1 MKEQMIGKIL
11 VVDDEIQ
18 LKNALV
24 EGLLKLS
31 FEARGYTSSHEA
43 LEALRVETF
52 DLLISD
58 LMMPEMDGIALIK
71 AALEIDPQLVALIMT
86 GRGTIQTAVAAED
99 AGVFEYILK
108 PFRLQT
114 LMPVLTQAID
124 TRRLRKEATTP
135 GGSGYITRREDLGKL
150 DSNFDQRLG
159 GVA

>member
-1 MKEQMIGKIL
+1 MKEQVIGKIL
-11 VVDDEIQ
+11 VVDDEIH

-24 EGLLKLS
+24 EGLLKRS
-31 FEARGYTSSHEA
+31 FEARGYTSGHEA

-71 AALEIDPQLVALIMT
+71 AALEIDPHLVALIMT
-86 GRGTIQTAVAAED
+86 GQGTIETAVAAED

-114 LMPVLTQAID
+114 LMPVLTQAIE
-124 TRRLRKEATTP
+124 TRRLRKESANRWD
-135 GGSGYITRREDLGKL
+135 SGHITRRDELEKNW
-150 DSNFDQRLG
+150 SRTSIN
-159 GVA
+159 V

>member
-1 MKEQMIGKIL
+1 MKEQVIGKIL

-24 EGLLKLS
+24 EELLKRS
-31 FEARGYTSSHEA
+31 FEARGYTSGHEA
-43 LEALRVETF
+43 LEALQVETF

-71 AALEIDPQLVALIMT
+71 AALEIDPHLVALIIT
-86 GRGTIQTAVAAED
+86 GQGTIQTAVAAEE

-114 LMPVLTQAID
+114 LMPILIRALD
-124 TRRLRKEATTP
+124 TRRLRMESATQGTQWRHNAAP
-135 GGSGYITRREDLGKL
+135 RFRNNWIRT
-150 DSNFDQRLG
+150 
-159 GVA
+159 